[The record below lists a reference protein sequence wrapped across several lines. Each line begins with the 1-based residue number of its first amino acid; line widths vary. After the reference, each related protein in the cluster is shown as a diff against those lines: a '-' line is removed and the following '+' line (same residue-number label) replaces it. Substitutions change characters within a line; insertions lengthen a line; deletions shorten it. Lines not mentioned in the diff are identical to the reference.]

1 MINIGAED
9 YNVLKQQYIK
19 KYIRLELLDFQYNI
33 VDELSGNMTKCSINV
48 DSNSD
53 LRRSCDL
60 AFVVTTS
67 TFDIKSGS
75 KLWLD
80 KFVRSYVGYENM
92 RTGEIQW
99 YNQGIYLVNNPQWSY
114 DASTNEISMQAL
126 DLMSKLTGLRNGNLE
141 GIPTVIAKDENVREA
156 IISTLELGGFTKYVC
171 EECKTND
178 GTIVPVPY
186 DIEIDVGGTVY
197 DVLAELRDIMPNYQ
211 IYFDVNGVFH
221 YEPIPL
227 AYDDPVLID
236 DNLWQYTLLSEN
248 INTDFESVK
257 NYVEVLG
264 HTWDVDYYSP
274 SESTTVSGGTI
285 TPTFA
290 DLKELQQDTAVGIT
304 LPSDIDVSGGGGQLL
319 PDGYKQFSYIQSTGT
334 QYIDTGFSISS
345 NNYNKIKFIVDCD
358 IIGKGS
364 GASDWLI
371 NGSNINNAYFYVGQY
386 QSKYYYGCGT
396 TDHNTNIS
404 VISGRHTFTL
414 DTKNKKFSV
423 SDVLEVSATTES
435 VTATANLYLCGFAY
449 TAQRSFAQKLYGSKI
464 YQDDVLV
471 RNFIPCKNSSGV
483 IGLYDV
489 VNSQFYSNAGTGEFT
504 AGIEKEDLP
513 SGYIQ
518 LEYIQ
523 SSGTQYIDT
532 GFKPNQDTRL
542 VATVDFSPAT
552 AWRWIFGGRQAAS
565 SNAFGFLSQENSKYR
580 FDYGASTN
588 SLSYEPTGY
597 ITIDINKNKCHI
609 NSTLA
614 STATYTTF
622 TSPVSCFLFGNNN
635 NGTYTGGS
643 TLKMYSCQIYDNN
656 VLIRNFVPCKNSDG
670 IIGMYDTTNNQFYQN
685 LGTGEFVGGSELFPD
700 SVDYKITI
708 NYLGKYGVVDIDD
721 EVVKKLAKDIEW
733 IFKAE
738 ADVEEPLLP
747 SGYTQVEYIQSEG
760 AQYIDT
766 GFKPN
771 QDTRVVGDMQFMSNT
786 SDKESALFG
795 YRVATNSQQYNFYQ
809 YNGTMRSP
817 YNNSVGY
824 TTTLSTDKISID
836 KNKNVTSV
844 NGVVTSNVSY
854 ASFQCGGN
862 MYLFGLNLNG
872 SLSATQGS
880 RRIYT
885 CKIYDDDVLVRD
897 FIPCKNS
904 DGVIGMYD
912 IVNSQFYQ
920 NSGSGEFVAGDEV
933 GPVQNMKF
941 WRFMGHQQAQATSYD
956 NNPSSPF
963 YVGDPIGSSSVGR
976 IRIVLYGGEYDN
988 IYSDDLAK
996 QRADFEIYQRSRL
1009 NDSISMES
1017 IPIPW
1022 MDANIVISHKFGQK
1036 PEPSKYIV
1044 KSFSVDYATGGTMTI
1059 NAISWYPYYEE
1070 SEVV

>member
-33 VDELSGNMTKCSINV
+33 VDELSGNMIKCSINV

-60 AFVVTTS
+60 SFVVTTS
-67 TFDIKSGS
+67 TFDIKAGS

-80 KFVRSYVGYENM
+80 KFVRPYVGYENM

-114 DASTNEISMQAL
+114 NASTNEISMQAL

-141 GIPTVIAKDENVREA
+141 GIPTKIAKDENVREA
-156 IISTLELGGFTKYVC
+156 IIKTIELGGFTKYIC
-171 EECKTND
+171 EECKTKD

-186 DIEIDVGGTVY
+186 DIEIDVGGTIY
-197 DVLAELRDIMPNYQ
+197 DILTGLRDIMPNYQ
-211 IYFDVNGVFH
+211 IYFDINGVFH

-236 DNLWQYTLLSEN
+236 DDLFNNVLISEN

-274 SESTTVSGGTI
+274 SENTTVSGGTI
-285 TPTFA
+285 TPTFV
-290 DLKELQQDTAVGIT
+290 DLKELQNDTAVGIT
-304 LPSDIDVSGGGGQLL
+304 LPSDIADVDKIAINFLG
-319 PDGYKQFSYIQSTGT
+319 SY
-334 QYIDTGFSISS
+334 D
-345 NNYNKIKFIVDCD
+345 
-358 IIGKGS
+358 
-364 GASDWLI
+364 
-371 NGSNINNAYFYVGQY
+371 
-386 QSKYYYGCGT
+386 
-396 TDHNTNIS
+396 
-404 VISGRHTFTL
+404 
-414 DTKNKKFSV
+414 
-423 SDVLEVSATTES
+423 
-435 VTATANLYLCGFAY
+435 
-449 TAQRSFAQKLYGSKI
+449 
-464 YQDDVLV
+464 
-471 RNFIPCKNSSGV
+471 
-483 IGLYDV
+483 
-489 VNSQFYSNAGTGEFT
+489 
-504 AGIEKEDLP
+504 
-513 SGYIQ
+513 
-518 LEYIQ
+518 
-523 SSGTQYIDT
+523 
-532 GFKPNQDTRL
+532 
-542 VATVDFSPAT
+542 
-552 AWRWIFGGRQAAS
+552 
-565 SNAFGFLSQENSKYR
+565 
-580 FDYGASTN
+580 
-588 SLSYEPTGY
+588 
-597 ITIDINKNKCHI
+597 
-609 NSTLA
+609 
-614 STATYTTF
+614 
-622 TSPVSCFLFGNNN
+622 
-635 NGTYTGGS
+635 
-643 TLKMYSCQIYDNN
+643 
-656 VLIRNFVPCKNSDG
+656 
-670 IIGMYDTTNNQFYQN
+670 
-685 LGTGEFVGGSELFPD
+685 
-700 SVDYKITI
+700 
-708 NYLGKYGVVDIDD
+708 VVDIDD
-721 EVVKKLAKDIEW
+721 KPVKSLSKNIEW

-747 SGYTQVEYIQSEG
+747 SGYTQVEYIQSDG

-771 QDTRVVGDMQFMSNT
+771 QDTRVIGDMQFMTNT
-786 SDKESALFG
+786 SDRESALFG
-795 YRVATNSQQYNFYQ
+795 YRVAVNSQQYNFYQ

-836 KNKNVTSV
+836 KNKNVTSI

-872 SLSATQGS
+872 SLSAMQGS

-885 CKIYDDDVLVRD
+885 CKIYDNDTLIRD
-897 FIPCKNS
+897 FVPCKNP
-904 DGVIGMYD
+904 DGIIGMYD

-920 NSGSGEFVAGDEV
+920 NNGSDEFIAGNEV

-1009 NDSISMES
+1009 NDSISMET

-1022 MDANIVISHKFGQK
+1022 MDANIVVSHRFGQK
-1036 PEPSKYIV
+1036 QEPSKYIV

-1059 NAISWYPYYEE
+1059 NAITWYPYYEE

>member
-60 AFVVTTS
+60 GFVVTTS
-67 TFDIKSGS
+67 TFDIKAGS

-80 KFVRSYVGYENM
+80 KFVRPYVGYENM

-114 DASTNEISMQAL
+114 NASTNEISMQAL

-141 GIPTVIAKDENVREA
+141 GIPTKIAKDENVREA
-156 IISTLELGGFTKYVC
+156 IIKTIELGGFTKYIC
-171 EECKTND
+171 EECKTKD

-186 DIEIDVGGTVY
+186 DIEIDVGGTIY
-197 DVLAELRDIMPNYQ
+197 DILTGLRDIMPNYQ
-211 IYFDVNGVFH
+211 IYFDINGVFH

-236 DNLWQYTLLSEN
+236 DDLFNNVLISEN

-274 SESTTVSGGTI
+274 SDKTTVSGGTI

-290 DLKELQQDTAVGIT
+290 DLKELQNDTAVGIT
-304 LPSDIDVSGGGGQLL
+304 LPSDIV
-319 PDGYKQFSYIQSTGT
+319 
-334 QYIDTGFSISS
+334 
-345 NNYNKIKFIVDCD
+345 NVD
-358 IIGKGS
+358 
-364 GASDWLI
+364 
-371 NGSNINNAYFYVGQY
+371 
-386 QSKYYYGCGT
+386 
-396 TDHNTNIS
+396 
-404 VISGRHTFTL
+404 
-414 DTKNKKFSV
+414 
-423 SDVLEVSATTES
+423 
-435 VTATANLYLCGFAY
+435 
-449 TAQRSFAQKLYGSKI
+449 
-464 YQDDVLV
+464 
-471 RNFIPCKNSSGV
+471 
-483 IGLYDV
+483 
-489 VNSQFYSNAGTGEFT
+489 
-504 AGIEKEDLP
+504 
-513 SGYIQ
+513 
-518 LEYIQ
+518 
-523 SSGTQYIDT
+523 
-532 GFKPNQDTRL
+532 
-542 VATVDFSPAT
+542 
-552 AWRWIFGGRQAAS
+552 
-565 SNAFGFLSQENSKYR
+565 
-580 FDYGASTN
+580 
-588 SLSYEPTGY
+588 
-597 ITIDINKNKCHI
+597 
-609 NSTLA
+609 
-614 STATYTTF
+614 
-622 TSPVSCFLFGNNN
+622 
-635 NGTYTGGS
+635 
-643 TLKMYSCQIYDNN
+643 
-656 VLIRNFVPCKNSDG
+656 
-670 IIGMYDTTNNQFYQN
+670 
-685 LGTGEFVGGSELFPD
+685 
-700 SVDYKITI
+700 KITI
-708 NYLGKYGVVDIDD
+708 NFLGSNDVVDIDD
-721 EVVKKLAKDIEW
+721 KPIKSLSKNIEW

-747 SGYTQVEYIQSEG
+747 SGYTQVKYIQSDG

-771 QDTRVVGDMQFMSNT
+771 QDTRVVGDMQFMTNT

-795 YRVATNSQQYNFYQ
+795 YRVSINSQQYNFYQ
-809 YNGTMRSP
+809 YNGAMRSP
-817 YNNSVGY
+817 YNNSAGY

-844 NGVVTSNVSY
+844 NGVITSNVSY
-854 ASFQCGGN
+854 ASFQCSGN

-885 CKIYDDDVLVRD
+885 CKIYDNDTLIRD
-897 FIPCKNS
+897 FIPCKNP

-920 NSGSGEFVAGDEV
+920 NSGPDEFVAGDEV

-1009 NDSISMES
+1009 NDSISMET

-1022 MDANIVISHKFGQK
+1022 MDANIVISHRFGQK
-1036 PEPSKYIV
+1036 QEPSKYIV